1 MNPTCAHTVIVPSP
15 SNGHHCRDC
24 GTPFVL
30 ARFAP
35 LTPWSTLA
43 AVVEERNRYYAEVA
57 ALRSQVEELMRC
69 GVSIHKNARAAVD
82 FECERVN
89 EILTRMASDAHDR
102 GDSAAA
108 DALAAA
114 AIAVR
119 P

>member
-1 MNPTCAHTVIVPSP
+1 MNPACAHLNVAATGTRWLCC
-15 SNGHHCRDC
+15 NC

-69 GVSIHKNARAAVD
+69 GVSTHKAAQGAVD
-82 FECERVN
+82 FERANVDDILTAMVN
-89 EILTRMASDAHDR
+89 EGND
-102 GDSAAA
+102 AAA
-108 DALAAA
+108 EVIGRLARERGQA
-114 AIAVR
+114 
-119 P
+119 